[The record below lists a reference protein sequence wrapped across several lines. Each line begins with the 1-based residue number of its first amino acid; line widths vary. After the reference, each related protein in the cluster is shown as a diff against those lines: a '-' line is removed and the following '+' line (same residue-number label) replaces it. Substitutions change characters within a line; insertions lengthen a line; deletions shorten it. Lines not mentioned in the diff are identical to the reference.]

1 VDRHLTFLVSFWDTK
16 RQKCELQICKSLV
29 PKKRGESLHI
39 CTFASRIN
47 GNLGH
52 SNTTYATIV
61 TSRYLS
67 LCVSCGLNA
76 SRLWSHTYDVTPPQ
90 ATTKINRV
98 AERWRNDGRN
108 GQMAGMAVAGMAD
121 GLAEW
126 LSNGRMAG
134 MALEW
139 RNGLIAGMPEWRN
152 GCRMARMATYLL
164 FYMVHADVYVSLPS
178 LKQ

>member
-1 VDRHLTFLVSFWDTK
+1 
-16 RQKCELQICKSLV
+16 
-29 PKKRGESLHI
+29 
-39 CTFASRIN
+39 
-47 GNLGH
+47 
-52 SNTTYATIV
+52 
-61 TSRYLS
+61 
-67 LCVSCGLNA
+67 
-76 SRLWSHTYDVTPPQ
+76 
-90 ATTKINRV
+90 
-98 AERWRNDGRN
+98 
-108 GQMAGMAVAGMAD
+108 MAGMAVAGMAD

-126 LSNGRMAG
+126 LSNGGMAG